1 MHKIPNLISVVRLLL
16 VPLTVWL
23 LISGA
28 YGYAFTTF
36 VVAGV
41 SDGLD
46 GYLARRFDWRS
57 RLGSYLDPLA
67 DKALLVSVFVTLGF
81 LKLMSQLESA
91 LGFDKSAIEV
101 FPGLVLV
108 KNPALIGQVRGIL
121 LATIGRPCVARQPEV
136 DRCLKTQPDGRGWES
151 RRERLSHGSSQ
162 RFVSPIQRDCAENV

>member
-67 DKALLVSVFVTLGF
+67 DKALLVSVFVSL
-81 LKLMSQLESA
+81 
-91 LGFDKSAIEV
+91 
-101 FPGLVLV
+101 LVSMLV
-108 KNPALIGQVRGIL
+108 SL
-121 LATIGRPCVARQPEV
+121 
-136 DRCLKTQPDGRGWES
+136 
-151 RRERLSHGSSQ
+151 
-162 RFVSPIQRDCAENV
+162 FVSLIL